1 MSKFIIIELDENE
14 DYEIQADHIR
24 NVAQLVDDG
33 FICGLDKQARFET
46 INTLNHNTLSDVI
59 KAIRKYP
66 NVHPAI
72 HSLHGRITNG
82 ADIDQAIEWLYE
94 EIEE

>member
-1 MSKFIIIELDENE
+1 MSKFIVIEIGDNP
-14 DYEIQADHIR
+14 DYEIDADYIR
-24 NVAQLVDDG
+24 NVAALVEEG

-46 INTLNHNTLSDVI
+46 INTLNHNTLSGVA

-94 EIEE
+94 ELDQ